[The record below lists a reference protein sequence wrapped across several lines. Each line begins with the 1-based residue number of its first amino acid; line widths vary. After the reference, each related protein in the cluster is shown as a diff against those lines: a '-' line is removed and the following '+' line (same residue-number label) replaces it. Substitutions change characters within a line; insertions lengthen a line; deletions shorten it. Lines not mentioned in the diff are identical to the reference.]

1 MLATPN
7 KPSKLNAVIYP
18 ENFTPEERNVFY
30 KLLSK
35 AVAIPKPSV
44 WKPSFGEEFWVVTGY
59 GTVTKYAW
67 TDIDTDEAYYSMNN
81 CFLTKESAEFAA
93 ERLKVFAE
101 LQQYADENN
110 ECLINWRDTTD
121 KWFFTFNYTTEELGY
136 SYTVRN
142 RVAETVY
149 FTSSS
154 VAIAAVEAIGESR
167 IKKYLFEAEDETET
181 DHA

>member
-1 MLATPN
+1 MLSTPKTSQLTAT
-7 KPSKLNAVIYP
+7 IYP
-18 ENFTPEERNVFY
+18 TNLTREEQTAFY
-30 KLLSK
+30 NLLSK
-35 AVAIPKPSV
+35 ASATPKPSV
-44 WKPSFGEEFWVVTGY
+44 WKPIYGEEFWVVTGY
-59 GTVTKYAW
+59 GAVTKYTW
-67 TDIDTDEAYYSMNN
+67 TDVDSDEAYYSMNN
-81 CFLTKESAEFAA
+81 CFPTKESAEFAA

-121 KWFFTFNYTTEELGY
+121 KWFFTFNYITEELGY
-136 SYTVRN
+136 GYTVRN

-154 VAIAAVEAIGESR
+154 VAIAAVEAVGESR
-167 IKKYLFEAEDETET
+167 IKKYLFEAEDETEA